1 MVLKSVPSSG
11 TRVEVEEL
19 QQEEAIL
26 DCENVK
32 YKVELQTKLLR
43 SDSRLESLIILSGVV
58 HTRVEVH
65 KMDSEL
71 CGLVE

>member
-43 SDSRLESLIILSGVV
+43 SDSRLESLIILSDVV